1 MLSSALGFVS
11 AAVIAWFVT
20 PQVIRLA
27 KKFGVLAIPR
37 ARDIHT
43 GEIPRWG
50 GLAICSAAL
59 GGAIVATAAVW
70 ISRGQLLPGRQGIGV
85 LVAVVIMLVVG
96 AYDDKRDLRA
106 YWQLL
111 GLAAAGGIVWFAGV
125 RISGFGLGSP
135 YAFHLGPWI
144 PLSSGVSLILT
155 IIWVG
160 TVTKTLDAL
169 DGLDGLA
176 IGISIICLATMFII
190 GHLSKRIAPFE
201 EVLLA
206 STTGACIGF
215 YKYNAQ
221 PAQIFVSSSGGFSLG
236 LILAASSIES
246 TAKAATGLAFVVPV
260 LILSVPIAD
269 YVVVVTKRIL
279 ARSPVMDAD
288 QRHIHHRLLKQG
300 YSRTNVVK
308 IVYLMTIISCGAAIL
323 AQFLVK

>member
-11 AAVIAWFVT
+11 AAVIAWFIT
-20 PQVIRLA
+20 PQIIKLA
-27 KKFGVLAIPR
+27 TKFGVLAIPR

-59 GGAIVATAAVW
+59 GGAILTTAAVW
-70 ISRGQLLPGRQGIGV
+70 IFRGQLLPGKQGIGLLIAV
-85 LVAVVIMLVVG
+85 LIMLAVG
-96 AYDDKRDLRA
+96 AYDDKRDLKA

-111 GLAAAGGIVWFAGV
+111 GLALAGGIVWYAGV

-135 YAFHLGPWI
+135 YAWHLGRWI
-144 PLSSGVSLILT
+144 QISSGVSLVLT

-176 IGISIICLATMFII
+176 IGVSIICLATMFII

-215 YKYNAQ
+215 YRYNAQ
-221 PAQIFVSSSGGFSLG
+221 PARIFVSSSGGFSLG
-236 LILAASSIES
+236 IILAASSIES

-269 YVVVVTKRIL
+269 YAVVVTKRLL
-279 ARSPVMDAD
+279 ARSPLMDAD

-300 YSRTNVVK
+300 YPRSKVVI
-308 IVYLMTIISCGAAIL
+308 IVYLMTIISCGVAIL
-323 AQFLVK
+323 AQFFVK